1 MRKILELASLFLTA
15 WLAAAPG
22 QAQTGINLNHATPA
36 APSGARNVTFQN
48 DASAPTR
55 NVSAYVTYPDRASRL
70 PVRVRPLHRRQR
82 LPCQP
87 ANTHGRNLRCARL
100 LR

>member
-36 APSGARNVTFQN
+36 APSGARNVTFPERRER
-48 DASAPTR
+48 AHAER
-55 NVSAYVTYPDRASRL
+55 ERLRHVSHRASRL
-70 PVRVRPLHRRQR
+70 PERVRPLHRRQL
-82 LPCQP
+82 LPQQP
-87 ANTHGRNLRCARL
+87 ALTHGRHLRCARL